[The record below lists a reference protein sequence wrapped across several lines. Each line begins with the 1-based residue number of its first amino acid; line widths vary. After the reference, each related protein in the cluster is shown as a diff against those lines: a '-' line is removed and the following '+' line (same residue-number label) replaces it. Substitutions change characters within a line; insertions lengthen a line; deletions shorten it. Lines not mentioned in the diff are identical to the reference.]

1 MDAKAIQDLVCTD
14 QVRRGDVLGLVVGSY
29 PARVDI
35 LWDTSGKVP
44 TSYARNSAALKD
56 VKIERRA
63 DRVERGGRVIGF
75 HTRPGALESGEE
87 PCESE

>member
-1 MDAKAIQDLVCTD
+1 MTREEIQDLVCTD
-14 QVRRGDVLGLVVGSY
+14 LVRRGDVLGLVVGSY
-29 PARVDI
+29 SDRVDI

-44 TSYARNSAALKD
+44 TSYARNTAALKD

-63 DRVERGGRVIGF
+63 ERVERGGRVIGF

-87 PCESE
+87 PRESE